1 MTAIARN
8 SMAFKRA
15 VVLSLT
21 VHMVVLILAV
31 LSPRLPR
38 SKSKEMIHYVSVVSL
53 PGGGGSGGV
62 GGVQTVDT
70 PLPKRETLR
79 DLTTPQKIQQEST
92 SSFRYPVEKPKKG
105 EKPETEKKAA
115 IQKSQRITQRAPEG
129 TPSKEGSAKGSE
141 AGSGVRIG
149 GGGSGTG
156 GTGTG
161 GGAAAG
167 SAFSSQIGL
176 SNFPYTYYLQI
187 IIDKVSGNWFTSLL
201 DPGISGNFQTTVYFK
216 IQKNGQVADLKIEE
230 SSGIRSLD
238 MSALRAVQ
246 TSAPFP
252 PLPRAYEDDYL
263 GIYLIF
269 EHSK

>member
-1 MTAIARN
+1 MTAIAR
-8 SMAFKRA
+8 SSVAFKRA

-21 VHMVVLILAV
+21 VHMVILILAV

-38 SKSKEMIHYVSVVSL
+38 PESKEMIHYVSVVSF
-53 PGGGGSGGV
+53 PGGGGG

-70 PLPKRETLR
+70 LLPKRESLR

-92 SSFRYPVEKPKKG
+92 SSFRYPVEKPKKE

-115 IQKSQRITQRAPEG
+115 IQKSQRATQKTTEG
-129 TPSKEGSAKGSE
+129 TPSKEGAAKGSGT
-141 AGSGVRIG
+141 GSGVRIG
-149 GGGSGTG
+149 KGGSGAG

-161 GGAAAG
+161 SGAAAG

-176 SNFPYTYYLQI
+176 SNFPYIYYLQI
-187 IIDKVSGNWFTSLL
+187 IINKVSGNWFTSLV
-201 DPGISGNFQTTVYFK
+201 DPGISGNFQATVHFK
-216 IQKNGQVADLKIEE
+216 IQKNGQISDLKIEE